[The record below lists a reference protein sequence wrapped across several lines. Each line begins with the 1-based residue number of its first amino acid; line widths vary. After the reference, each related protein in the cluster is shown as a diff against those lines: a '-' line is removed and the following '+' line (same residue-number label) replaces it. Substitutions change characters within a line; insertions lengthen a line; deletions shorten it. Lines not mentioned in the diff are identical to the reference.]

1 MKVSLNWLRRLLP
14 ALDADVETISR
25 ALTSL
30 GLEVEGIED
39 QAAPYGGLVVGK
51 VRECGPHPDS
61 DHLHV
66 TKLFDGKEELQVVC
80 GAPNVAAGQ
89 TVVFAPVGCSLPMDG
104 QVVKLKKAKLR
115 GVESFGMICGEDEIG
130 LGTDHSGILL
140 LDDSLEAGARVVD
153 VPGLYDVV
161 FEINVTPNRPDALSH
176 VGVARELGAA
186 LGLELSMPA
195 AEFAE
200 SGADAAS
207 KIAVEVEPGCGCGHY
222 VARVVED
229 VKVGPSPVWMQR
241 LLRAV
246 GLRPISNV
254 VDVTNF
260 VLMEL
265 GQPLHAFDAAKI
277 ASGKLRVRRG
287 RAGETITTL
296 DGQDRKVGPED
307 LLICDGDRPACVAGV
322 MGGAESEVTEATTS
336 VVIESAWFEPA
347 VVRRQAKR
355 IGLSSDSSYR
365 FERGVDPLAQ
375 DYASRRAAALI
386 AELCGGSVRKGSV
399 EVFAEGHRR
408 EPLKVSLRRS
418 RVETILGYAPE
429 EGRAE
434 KLLNGI
440 GLRTLSRDGDSVLF
454 EVPGWRPDLEREID
468 LIEEVARLEGYDR
481 IPTNYPRF
489 ALSNVPLPKP
499 EQVQRRVR
507 RILSASSLDEALS
520 LRFESQANLDAVFA
534 EDDGRR
540 LAVRLLN
547 PLSENWGVMST
558 SPIPRML
565 QIVSANARNGESS
578 VAFFETSRVFA
589 PSGAAPTAK
598 DPGVA
603 ESNRLAMVVAGERND
618 GTSVRPFDF
627 FDLKGIA
634 ENLFRELGV
643 EVSFRRARTAR
654 PYAHPY
660 RHAELFLGDRLLGE
674 LFEVHP
680 AMRGKF
686 EFDALPAAVC
696 DLDFDLLAEAALPE
710 RIFAPFSRFGA
721 VPRDISLLVDA
732 RMDQAEVFEK
742 LRAINAANRVDL
754 RFVSSYVG
762 KGVPEGKRNLLYQ
775 SVYQSATG
783 SLTDEEVNKAQQKF
797 IDAVDAIDGVEVRR

>member
-14 ALDADVETISR
+14 GLSADVETVSR
-25 ALTSL
+25 TLTSL

-140 LDDSLEAGARVVD
+140 LDDSLEAGTRVVD

-186 LGLELSMPA
+186 LGLELVMPE

-200 SGADAAS
+200 AAPAAS
-207 KIAVEVEPGCGCGHY
+207 TRIAVEIEPGCGCGHY
-222 VARVVED
+222 VARVVD
-229 VKVGPSPVWMQR
+229 GVKVGPSPVWMQR

-277 ASGKLRVRRG
+277 SSGKLRARRG
-287 RAGETITTL
+287 RAGEVLRTL
-296 DGQDRKVGPED
+296 DGQDRKIGPED
-307 LLICDGDRPACVAGV
+307 LLICDGDVPACAAGV
-322 MGGAESEVTEATTS
+322 MGGADTEVTDATTS
-336 VVIESAWFEPA
+336 VALESAWFEPA
-347 VVRRQAKR
+347 VIRRQAKR

-375 DYASRRAAALI
+375 DYASRRAASLLAS
-386 AELCGGSVRKGSV
+386 LCGGTVREGSV

-408 EPLKVSLRRS
+408 EPLKVSLRHS
-418 RVETILGYAPE
+418 RVKTILGYDPGAD
-429 EGRAE
+429 RTAS
-434 KLLNGI
+434 LLEDI
-440 GLRTLSRDGDSVLF
+440 GLRVLSRDGDSVLF

-468 LIEEVARLEGYDR
+468 LIEEVARLEGYDK
-481 IPTNYPRF
+481 IPTNYPSF
-489 ALSNVPLPKP
+489 ALSNVPLPKA
-499 EQVQRRVR
+499 ERVR
-507 RILSASSLDEALS
+507 RVVRRVLAASGLDEGLS

-534 EDDGRR
+534 EDDPRR
-540 LAVRLLN
+540 VAVKLLN
-547 PLSENWGVMST
+547 PLSENWGAMST
-558 SPIPRML
+558 SPIPRMF
-565 QIVSANARNGESS
+565 QIVSANARNGEPS
-578 VAFFETSRVFA
+578 VRFFEATRVFA

-598 DPGVA
+598 DPSVV
-603 ESNRLAMVVAGERND
+603 ESDRLAMVAAGEWGGGDEPRQ
-618 GTSVRPFDF
+618 VDF

-643 EVSFRRARTAR
+643 DVEFRRAKTAR
-654 PYAHPY
+654 PYAHPH
-660 RHAELFLGDRLLGE
+660 RHAELFLGGRLLGE
-674 LFEVHP
+674 LFEAHP
-680 AMRGKF
+680 AMREKF
-686 EFDALPAAVC
+686 EFDALRTVVA
-696 DLDFDLLAEAALPE
+696 DLDFDMLAEAALPE
-710 RIFAPFSRFGA
+710 RLFAPFSRFGA
-721 VPRDISLLVDA
+721 VPRDISLLVDE
-732 RMDQAEVFEK
+732 RVDQAEVFEK
-742 LRAINAANRVDL
+742 LAAIKAANRVDL

-775 SVYQSATG
+775 SVYQSRTG
-783 SLTDEEVNKAQQKF
+783 SLTDDEVNKAQEKF
-797 IDAVDAIDGVEVRR
+797 IAAVEALGGIEVRK